1 LYNEEQNGEAMNN
14 KLRLIT
20 LSEAS
25 KIYGF
30 EQTYL
35 SKLAQ
40 RGRLQAQKF
49 GRMWLTTPASV
60 EQYIESRQQRG
71 VYRHDIVL

>member
-1 LYNEEQNGEAMNN
+1 MIGMGRETSDKQE
-14 KLRLIT
+14 LIT

-25 KIYGF
+25 ARYGF

-40 RGRLQAQKF
+40 RGRLKAKKF

-60 EQYIESRQQRG
+60 ETYIISRKQCG
-71 VYRHDIVL
+71 VYRRDITI

>member
-1 LYNEEQNGEAMNN
+1 MGSEINDKA
-14 KLRLIT
+14 RLIT

-25 KIYGF
+25 ELYGF

-40 RGRLQAQKF
+40 RGRLKARKF
-49 GRMWLTTPASV
+49 GRMWITTPASV
-60 EQYIESRQQRG
+60 EKYIQSRKQRG
-71 VYRHDIVL
+71 VYRHDISV

>member
-1 LYNEEQNGEAMNN
+1 MYNDTMESETNN
-14 KLRLIT
+14 KGRLIT

-25 KIYGF
+25 EMYGF

-40 RGRLQAQKF
+40 RGRLQAEKL
-49 GRMWLTTPASV
+49 GYMWITTPASV
-60 EQYIESRQQRG
+60 EKYIQSRKQRG
-71 VYRHDIVL
+71 MYRHDIAL